1 MKLKSILLFLSL
13 LFSVSSFSQQASLTI
28 VNNSQRSMS
37 VKVMRGS
44 SGKGQ
49 LHEKV
54 TIYANSSE
62 TIYFSQSGNYF
73 TKTKATINGRDPI
86 CRKGKPF
93 KVTSDETGYSVLT
106 LTFTIKES
114 KVPQVMGGVQIS
126 QKEFEQD

>member
-1 MKLKSILLFLSL
+1 MKLKSILFILTL

-44 SGKGQ
+44 SGKGE

-54 TIYANSSE
+54 TISANSSE
-62 TIYFSQSGNYF
+62 TVYFSQSGNYF
-73 TKTKATINGRDPI
+73 TKTKASLDGRTPI

-126 QKEFEQD
+126 QKEFDQD

>member
-62 TIYFSQSGNYF
+62 TVYFSQSGNYF

-93 KVTSDETGYSVLT
+93 KVAITAVMRKLLIRANSVLKRGVSYQVRGT
-106 LTFTIKES
+106 LPPRLK
-114 KVPQVMGGVQIS
+114 KVA
-126 QKEFEQD
+126 